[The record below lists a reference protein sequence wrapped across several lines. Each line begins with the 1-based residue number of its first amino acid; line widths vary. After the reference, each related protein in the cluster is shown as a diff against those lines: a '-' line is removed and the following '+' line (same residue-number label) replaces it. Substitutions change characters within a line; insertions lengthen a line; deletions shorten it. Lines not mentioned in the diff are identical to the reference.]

1 MSRCVR
7 WPCDGVMLPTGYCET
22 CGLPPPPASS
32 AHTDD
37 SRGSRSSATA
47 TTTTVTVA
55 GDPLVVL
62 SPRPDRDP
70 GSMVLS
76 SSKEIPESR
85 RFCPC
90 CRNEV
95 GRSYRGR
102 PGQVEGKCNNCKT
115 PYSFVPKL
123 RPGQQLGH
131 YKVVGPLAQGGVG
144 WVYLAQDNNLDQYVV
159 LKGLIAAL
167 DPHAR
172 ESFIA
177 ERYYLTRLDHPNI
190 VRALDFVS
198 ADDKDSGEST
208 SYLVMN
214 FVGGS
219 SLRTVIEEAATG
231 RQLPLQNVIQY
242 GLEILKALRYL
253 HQLGLL
259 YCDLK
264 PENVIHGGDRV
275 RLIDLG
281 AMRPVGGATWGA
293 EGSQAP
299 KNSIWGTRGYQVPA
313 DEIQQRGLTVDSDL
327 YTVGRTLKALFEASE
342 DHPGK
347 ALPGRPVPGSVDSF
361 IQIVERATQPHS
373 DARFRSAAEMMD
385 QLAFVQREVV
395 GRVEGRRVPM
405 TSAQFAPPAGLL
417 DSGLGAVPPLDRWTE
432 RPASRDSARGD
443 LLVDGRPSPLLVA
456 GRLPDPL
463 PDPDDPATPVLA
475 AVSAS
480 NPERLLG
487 QLPKVDG
494 SVEVELWRCRAHL
507 ALAARA
513 GDRDGYDGARADL
526 AAAVK
531 LAPDAGRR
539 NWRIAWHCGLV
550 ALATAIDDDGVIDD
564 DRVAEAADLFKE
576 VWQELPGEAAP
587 KLALGF
593 CAECRGHVADA
604 ERNYQAV
611 WDADDTQTSAAFGL
625 GRLRLARPDRE
636 GAVALLSEV
645 PALSRHY
652 DAARVAAVR
661 VLAGRLGSG
670 DAPGPAHLNEAADR
684 LGELSLDGGVPG
696 PVRDRLAAIVLQ
708 GALDW
713 SLAGDAASSEFEW
726 GLAALALF
734 GSPVTGHGLR
744 EQLADTLRELARNA
758 SDADQHGTLIDLA
771 NAVRPW
777 TRT

>member
-1 MSRCVR
+1 MSRCVHS
-7 WPCDGVMLPTGYCET
+7 PCDGVMRPSGFCGT
-22 CGLPPPPASS
+22 CGLPSQPASS
-32 AHTDD
+32 GHAATA
-37 SRGSRSSATA
+37 RGSRPSATVLTTA
-47 TTTTVTVA
+47 TTTTATGTVA

-70 GSMVLS
+70 VSMVLS
-76 SSKEIPESR
+76 SSREIPESR

-90 CRNEV
+90 CQEKV
-95 GRSYRGR
+95 GRSYLGR
-102 PGQVEGKCNNCKT
+102 RGQVKGTCNNCKT
-115 PYSFVPKL
+115 PYYFLPKL

-144 WVYLAQDNNLDQYVV
+144 WVYLAQDTNLDRPVV

-177 ERYYLTRLDHPNI
+177 EQYYLTRLDHPNI
-190 VRALDFVS
+190 VRALDFVT

-219 SLRTVIEEAATG
+219 SLRTVIAEAASG
-231 RQLPLQNVIQY
+231 QRLPLQHVIQY
-242 GLEILKALRYL
+242 GLEILQALRYL

-281 AMRPVGGATWGA
+281 AMRPVGATWGTKGA
-293 EGSQAP
+293 QAP
-299 KNSIWGTRGYQVPA
+299 KNSIWGTEGYQVP
-313 DEIQQRGLTVDSDL
+313 DEEIKKRGLTVDSDL
-327 YTVGRTLKALFEASE
+327 YTVGRTLEALFKASE

-347 ALPGRPVPGSVDSF
+347 ASPGSPVPRSVDSF
-361 IQIVERATQPHS
+361 IRIVARATQR
-373 DARFRSAAEMMD
+373 DWNARFRSAAEMMD
-385 QLAFVQREVV
+385 QLALVQREVV
-395 GRVEGRRVPM
+395 GRVERRRVPM
-405 TSAQFAPPAGLL
+405 TSAQFAPQAGLL

-432 RPASRDSARGD
+432 RPASRVAAPSDP
-443 LLVDGRPSPLLVA
+443 LVDGRPPPPIVA

-475 AVSAS
+475 TVSAS
-480 NPERLLG
+480 DPQRLLG
-487 QLPKVDG
+487 QLPKVKG

-513 GDRDGYDGARADL
+513 TERGGYDGARADL
-526 AAAVK
+526 AAAVE
-531 LAPDAGRR
+531 LAPDASRY
-539 NWRIAWHCGLV
+539 NWRIAWHRGLV
-550 ALATAIDDDGVIDD
+550 ALATATDDDGVA
-564 DRVAEAADLFKE
+564 RAADLFEK
-576 VWQELPGEAAP
+576 VWEELPGEAAP

-593 CAECRGHVADA
+593 CAECRGNTADA

-625 GRLRLARPDRE
+625 ARLRLAKPDRE

-652 DAARVAAVR
+652 DAARIAAVR

-670 DAPGPAHLNEAADR
+670 DPPGPAHLNEAADR

-713 SLAGDAASSEFEW
+713 SLAGGAAPGGFEW
-726 GLAALALF
+726 SLAALDLL
-734 GSPVTGHGLR
+734 GSPVTEHGLR
-744 EQLADTLRELARNA
+744 ERLSGTLRELARNA